1 MYLKSIT
8 IDGFKSFGVSSTLK
22 FDSEISAVVGPNG
35 SGKSNV
41 AESFRFVLGEQ
52 SMKNMRGKKGTDLI
66 FSGKNSRL
74 NRASVKIIFDN
85 TKKFLDIDYKEVVLE
100 RIVYRD
106 GINKYFINKNQVRVK
121 DIIELLSSAN
131 IGSTGHHIISQGEA
145 DKILSVNPK
154 ERKMIIEEAL
164 GLKSYVIKKNDAE
177 NKLTIVYDNLK
188 EVKTNL
194 RVIEPKI
201 KYLKKEVD
209 KISKSKELTLE
220 LKKLYSIY
228 FKGKKEIKE
237 KFEIA
242 KKNVLDK
249 TKEAEQK
256 EKEIFEK
263 KEKIKS
269 LRLIEN
275 KKENND
281 EQILKLKK
289 ELSEIFD
296 LKSKFQKEMATFQY
310 KIDIFLQ
317 KEKEIQNLLS
327 KGYNAKEIYNEKKYS
342 ISNILY
348 KYWIYWAKDLID
360 NGEKISDQRL
370 KKWEEYFKEY
380 NNLTEKEKKYNEQ
393 TADEILEILNI
404 KKPSQE
410 VEKQNYKILDEYK
423 EKVSEIEEKMSE
435 LSKKEQELN
444 TEIARLNSGENIIES
459 EIKTIQIEI
468 LKIQNIKERILSD
481 IRFENSKIDSLQRE
495 LLTFDK
501 EEAHL
506 ISRFGIDEAAKIM
519 NSPIDDNDNNE
530 ERNIFEKI
538 TRIKLMLENIGTN
551 FSNSVEDEYKELSEK
566 KDFVLKEIKDLEES
580 SDNLEKIII
589 SLEQKITER
598 FHEGM
603 SKINK
608 RFSEFFKTLFNGG
621 SASLEVVKIPLKKDD
636 EESLQEYDLGV
647 DLKVSLPNK
656 KVENL
661 SVLSGGERSLVSIA
675 LLFAMSQVTPPPFI
689 ILDETDAALDEA
701 NSKRYGDMVKKLS
714 MHSQLILITH
724 NRETMAR
731 AGLLWGITMT
741 QEGIT
746 KILSVSL
753 EQAQKVAK

>member
-121 DIIELLSSAN
+121 DIVELLSSAN

-242 KKNVLDK
+242 KKNILDK

-269 LRLIEN
+269 LRLVEN

-296 LKSKFQKEMATFQY
+296 LKSNFQKEMATFQY

-380 NNLTEKEKKYNEQ
+380 NNLSEKEKKYNEQ

-410 VEKQNYKILDEYK
+410 VEKQDYTILDEYK
-423 EKVSEIEEKMSE
+423 KKVSENEEKMSE

-519 NSPIDDNDNNE
+519 NSSVSVDDNNE

-551 FSNSVEDEYKELSEK
+551 FSSSIEDEYKELSEK
-566 KDFVLKEIKDLEES
+566 RDFVLNEIQDLEKS
-580 SDNLEKIII
+580 SGNLEKIII

-603 SKINK
+603 TKINK

-621 SASLEVVKIPLKKDD
+621 TASLEVVKIPLKKDD

-661 SVLSGGERSLVSIA
+661 SILSGGERSLVSIA

>member
-1 MYLKSIT
+1 
-8 IDGFKSFGVSSTLK
+8 
-22 FDSEISAVVGPNG
+22 
-35 SGKSNV
+35 
-41 AESFRFVLGEQ
+41 
-52 SMKNMRGKKGTDLI
+52 
-66 FSGKNSRL
+66 
-74 NRASVKIIFDN
+74 
-85 TKKFLDIDYKEVVLE
+85 
-100 RIVYRD
+100 
-106 GINKYFINKNQVRVK
+106 
-121 DIIELLSSAN
+121 
-131 IGSTGHHIISQGEA
+131 
-145 DKILSVNPK
+145 
-154 ERKMIIEEAL
+154 
-164 GLKSYVIKKNDAE
+164 
-177 NKLTIVYDNLK
+177 
-188 EVKTNL
+188 
-194 RVIEPKI
+194 
-201 KYLKKEVD
+201 
-209 KISKSKELTLE
+209 
-220 LKKLYSIY
+220 
-228 FKGKKEIKE
+228 
-237 KFEIA
+237 
-242 KKNVLDK
+242 
-249 TKEAEQK
+249 
-256 EKEIFEK
+256 
-263 KEKIKS
+263 
-269 LRLIEN
+269 
-275 KKENND
+275 
-281 EQILKLKK
+281 
-289 ELSEIFD
+289 
-296 LKSKFQKEMATFQY
+296 
-310 KIDIFLQ
+310 
-317 KEKEIQNLLS
+317 
-327 KGYNAKEIYNEKKYS
+327 
-342 ISNILY
+342 
-348 KYWIYWAKDLID
+348 
-360 NGEKISDQRL
+360 
-370 KKWEEYFKEY
+370 
-380 NNLTEKEKKYNEQ
+380 
-393 TADEILEILNI
+393 
-404 KKPSQE
+404 
-410 VEKQNYKILDEYK
+410 
-423 EKVSEIEEKMSE
+423 MSE

-519 NSPIDDNDNNE
+519 NSPIGDNDNNE

-551 FSNSVEDEYKELSEK
+551 FSNNVEDEYKELSEK

-603 SKINK
+603 TKINK

-731 AGLLWGITMT
+731 AGLL
-741 QEGIT
+741 
-746 KILSVSL
+746 
-753 EQAQKVAK
+753 

>member
-121 DIIELLSSAN
+121 DIVELLSSAN

-242 KKNVLDK
+242 KKNILDK

-269 LRLIEN
+269 LRLVEN

-296 LKSKFQKEMATFQY
+296 LKSNFQKEMATFQY

-380 NNLTEKEKKYNEQ
+380 NNLSEKEKKYNEQ

-410 VEKQNYKILDEYK
+410 VEKQDYTILDEYK
-423 EKVSEIEEKMSE
+423 KKVSEIEEKMSE

-519 NSPIDDNDNNE
+519 NSPIGDNDNNE

-551 FSNSVEDEYKELSEK
+551 FSNNVEDEYKELSEK

-603 SKINK
+603 TKINK